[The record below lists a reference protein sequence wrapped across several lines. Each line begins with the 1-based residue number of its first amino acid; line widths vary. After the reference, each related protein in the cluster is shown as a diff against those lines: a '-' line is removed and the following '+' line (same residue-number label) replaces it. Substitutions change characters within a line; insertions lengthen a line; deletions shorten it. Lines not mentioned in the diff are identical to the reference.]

1 MQLHGFIKPVKP
13 QVTRDSLEGQ
23 LPDGLVVDRAW
34 LADHGFERPLVDYY
48 LRSGALVPVARGAYR
63 RPGPPLKW
71 EHFVYSIQKLGS
83 SVHVGGRSAL
93 EFQGFAHY
101 LSMQKVKQVHLY
113 GAKKLPTW
121 VDKLEAPYKLI
132 LHKSKLFD
140 PYVAESVVAESVTTK
155 PFGHWDWPLRYATPE
170 LALLEMAAE
179 VKLSSDFEVLDKLF
193 ESATSLR
200 PKLVMNLLKSC
211 RQVKAKRLFLW
222 FADRHDFAWF
232 KRLEV
237 EDINLGSGKRVI
249 EKGGAFDSKY
259 QITVPRHMTREMMDG
274 FY

>member
-1 MQLHGFIKPVKP
+1 MQLYEFIKPVKT
-13 QVTRDSLEGQ
+13 QVTRNSLEEQ
-23 LPDGLVVDRAW
+23 LPDGLVVDRGW

-71 EHFVYSIQKLGS
+71 EHLVYSIQKLGS
-83 SVHVGGRSAL
+83 LAHVGGRSAL

-101 LSMQKVKQVHLY
+101 LSMQKVAQIHLY
-113 GAKKLPTW
+113 GAEKLPTW
-121 VDKLEAPYKLI
+121 VDKLEAPYKFI
-132 LHKSKLFD
+132 LHKPKLFD
-140 PYVAESVVAESVTTK
+140 QYVAESVTTK

-200 PKLVMNLLKSC
+200 PKLIMNLLKSC
-211 RQVKAKRLFLW
+211 HHVKAKRLFLW
-222 FADRHDFAWF
+222 FADRHNFAWF

-237 EDINLGSGKRVI
+237 EEINIGSGKRVI

-259 QITVPRHMTREMMDG
+259 QITVPRHMTREMTDG
-274 FY
+274 FDQSFL